1 MNIKDAKRNYV
12 TDEAIN
18 LFLKNSIASVTI
30 RDVAK
35 AAELGEATI
44 YRYFSSKSGLIIA
57 CAIRLQ
63 KIVCAA
69 FTDSHDLSNGYYRLE
84 MFYNAYLKMFLE
96 RPELYRFLS
105 EFDAFCISE
114 NIASLE
120 EYSDNMDMFRFS
132 FIDSYEI
139 GVKDGSVNKIEDID
153 TFYYATTHAM
163 LALCKKLAQG
173 IVITRQDALTD
184 RSREIKMLINI
195 ILSNLRK
202 QL

>member
-1 MNIKDAKRNYV
+1 MNIKEAKKNYV
-12 TDEAIN
+12 TDEAIK
-18 LFLKNSIASVTI
+18 LFLKDSIATVTI

-44 YRYFSSKSGLIIA
+44 YRYFSSKSGLIVA

-114 NIASLE
+114 NIDSLE
-120 EYSDNMDMFRFS
+120 EYSDNMDMFKFA
-132 FIDSYEI
+132 FNDAYEN
-139 GVKDGSVNKIEDID
+139 GVKDGSVNVIEDIN
-153 TFYYATTHAM
+153 TFYYSTTHAM
-163 LALCKKLAQG
+163 LALCKKLSQG
-173 IVITRQDALTD
+173 IVITRQDTLTD
-184 RSREIKMLINI
+184 RSREIKMLIDI
-195 ILSNLRK
+195 ILASLKKR
-202 QL
+202 